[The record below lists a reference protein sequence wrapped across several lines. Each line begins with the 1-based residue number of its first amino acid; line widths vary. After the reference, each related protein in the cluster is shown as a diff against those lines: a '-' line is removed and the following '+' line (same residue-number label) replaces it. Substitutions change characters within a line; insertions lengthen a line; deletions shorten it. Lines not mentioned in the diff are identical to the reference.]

1 MSDTHN
7 ISIATN
13 NTLAEALGIE
23 MLQADKNIVKARM
36 PVDQRTKQPMG
47 LLHGGATAALIET
60 LASIGS
66 YINIADQKVSAAVG
80 VELNVSHLSS
90 AREGWVVGIA
100 QPIRLGKNMH
110 VWNVEVYKEEADTSA
125 NSKLISSGRCTLFI
139 KS

>member
-7 ISIATN
+7 ISIITN

-23 MLQADKNIVKARM
+23 LLQVDKDIVKARM
-36 PVDQRTKQPMG
+36 PVDKRTKQPMG

-66 YINIADQKVSAAVG
+66 YKNIANEKGSAAVG

-90 AREGWVVGIA
+90 ASEGWVIGIA
-100 QPIRLGKNMH
+100 KPIRLGKSIH
-110 VWNVEVYKEEADTSA
+110 VWNVEVFKEEADTGQ

-139 KS
+139 RS